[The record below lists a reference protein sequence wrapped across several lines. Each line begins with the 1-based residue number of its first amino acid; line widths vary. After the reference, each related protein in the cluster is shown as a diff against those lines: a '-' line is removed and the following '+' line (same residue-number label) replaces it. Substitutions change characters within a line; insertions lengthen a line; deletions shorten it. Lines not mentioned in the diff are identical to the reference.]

1 MTRTP
6 RNQKKQR
13 KTKKIIFLRS
23 PGGDSDL
30 APESEMFV
38 FFFGFLRFFGSL
50 AVWGGDNDLAPESE
64 MFGFVVLF
72 VFFVFFGS
80 LAVWGGDSDLAPESE
95 MFGFFS
101 FFCFFGS
108 LVVWVCTE
116 KHVFA

>member
-1 MTRTP
+1 VYDKDP
-6 RNQKKQR
+6 RKPK
-13 KTKKIIFLRS
+13 KTKPKKTIFVRS

-30 APESEMFV
+30 APESDVFV
-38 FFFGFLRFFGSL
+38 CC
-50 AVWGGDNDLAPESE
+50 
-64 MFGFVVLF
+64 
-72 VFFVFFGS
+72 FFGS